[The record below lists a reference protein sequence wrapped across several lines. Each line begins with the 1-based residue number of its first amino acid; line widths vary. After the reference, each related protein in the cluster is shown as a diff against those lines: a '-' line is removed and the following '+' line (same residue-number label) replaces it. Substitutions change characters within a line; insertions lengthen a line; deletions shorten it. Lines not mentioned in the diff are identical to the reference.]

1 MAPVIS
7 SGQGIVNVVVAVFP
21 CDLRFFTVLCVSHVS
36 LFISV
41 VKDQSLFTFT
51 KETTFVL

>member
-7 SGQGIVNVVVAVFP
+7 SGQGIVNVVVAVCP
-21 CDLRFFTVLCVSHVS
+21 CDLRFFTVLCVSYVS